1 MYKFDNHSQPVLNI
15 YLFFVKTRL
24 ISKFQKKMG
33 NSLLDLG
40 NNLYVLFI
48 ITYSGWNLNF
58 ESGFENFF
66 VVMAED
72 NKYKHFWA
80 KDLRKYLD
88 ICLEANLLLLNF
100 NFTNIIW

>member
-1 MYKFDNHSQPVLNI
+1 MW
-15 YLFFVKTRL
+15 
-24 ISKFQKKMG
+24 

-72 NKYKHFWA
+72 NKYKHF
-80 KDLRKYLD
+80 
-88 ICLEANLLLLNF
+88 
-100 NFTNIIW
+100 